1 MNSTF
6 QKTWSQYE
14 AGREYNRRIGLYEAV
29 RRNERFYR
37 GEQWQG
43 NGTDLPR
50 PVFNLIRLVTD
61 HLVGTVLPGDL
72 SIRYC
77 DDRLPFL
84 DNSLSHRAVCEGLAL
99 LERNAAYRYRR
110 DHLHELLQRALLDAA
125 LTGDAVL
132 YCRWDGD
139 RQSGQ
144 PFLGEICTD
153 LIPNTE
159 LFVADVN
166 QPDLQAQ
173 DYVILAGR
181 ATVESLR
188 REAREAGVD
197 EKDVA
202 RILPDGEEDAASDL
216 SRIEQDGAQKATFLV
231 KFYREEGEVVFERS
245 TRSCLLRRERT
256 ALSHYPVVSL
266 RWNAGKDSFHGT
278 PLVSEIIPNQ
288 IYINTA
294 YAMMMKHMR
303 DTAFSKIVYDKS
315 RIPEWSNEV
324 GEAIAAV
331 GGGSVADAVSVV
343 GVGEMQSGY
352 AELIERVIEITKEMQ
367 GATNAALGNTDAS
380 NTSAILALQ
389 EASRLSLAGV
399 RSRLCRA
406 VAELATVWADMLCAY
421 SPAERLLPYED
432 EDGLHAKAPDY
443 ALLRGELIR
452 ASVEIGETS
461 RYTPASTVST
471 LNHLLS
477 EGQITLAQYLKSL
490 PNGTLACRDLLLRE
504 ISQKG
509 YTKNE

>member
-14 AGREYNRRIGLYEAV
+14 AGRDYNRRIGLYEAV

-37 GEQWQG
+37 GDQWQG
-43 NGTDLPR
+43 NGSDLPR
-50 PVFNLIRLVTD
+50 PVFNLVRLVTD
-61 HLVGTVLPGDL
+61 HLVGSVLPGDL

-84 DNSLSHRAVCEGLAL
+84 DNSLSRRAVCEGLAL

-110 DHLHELLQRALLDAA
+110 DHLHELLQHALLDAA
-125 LTGDAVL
+125 LAGDAVL
-132 YCRWDGD
+132 YCHWDSEK
-139 RQSGQ
+139 QSGQ
-144 PFLGEICTD
+144 PFLGEIRTD
-153 LIPNTE
+153 LIPSTE

-166 QPDLQAQ
+166 QPDLQKQ
-173 DYVILAGR
+173 EYLILAGR

-188 REAREAGVD
+188 REAKSAGLDEREIASIT
-197 EKDVA
+197 A
-202 RILPDGEEDAASDL
+202 DGEDEGVGDL
-216 SRIEQDGAQKATFLV
+216 SRITQNGAEKATYLV
-231 KFYREEGEVVFERS
+231 KFYREGDEVVFERS

-256 ALSHYPVVSL
+256 ALSYYPVVSL
-266 RWNAGKDSFHGT
+266 RWNVAKDSFHGT
-278 PLVSEIIPNQ
+278 SLVSEIIPNQ
-288 IYINTA
+288 VYVNTA

-343 GVGEMQSGY
+343 GVGEMQAGY
-352 AELIERVIEITKEMQ
+352 SDLIERVIEITKEML
-367 GATNAALGNTDAS
+367 GATNASLGSTDPS

-389 EASRLSLAGV
+389 EASRISLTGV
-399 RSRLCRA
+399 RARLCRA
-406 VAELATVWADMLCAY
+406 VSELATVWADMLCAY

-432 EDGLHAKAPDY
+432 EDGLHAKAADY

-452 ASVEIGETS
+452 ASVEIGDVS

-477 EGQITLAQYLKSL
+477 SGEITLAQYLKSL
-490 PNGTLACRDLLLRE
+490 PSGTLACRETLLRE

-509 YTKNE
+509 HPTNE